1 MSPKRVDANQSS
13 IVAGLREFGASVV
26 STHMVGHGYPDI
38 NVGFRGVNYC
48 FEIKDKGGKLT
59 PAEVKW
65 RDNWKGNYYVIHS
78 IEEAIQ
84 ILCDESED

>member
-1 MSPKRVDANQSS
+1 MPKRVDNDQAK
-13 IVAGLREFGASVV
+13 IIAALRDFGASVV
-26 STHMVGHGYPDI
+26 DTHTVGQGCPDFFAGYKNI
-38 NVGFRGVNYC
+38 TFA
-48 FEIKDKGGKLT
+48 FEVKSPGGKLT

-84 ILCDESED
+84 VLCDGSED

>member
-1 MSPKRVDANQSS
+1 MPKRVDANQSS
-13 IVAGLREFGASVV
+13 IVAGLREFNASVQDL
-26 STHMVGHGYPDI
+26 H
-38 NVGFRGVNYC
+38 NVGQGCVDLMVAYRNKVYC
-48 FEIKDKGGKLT
+48 FEVKSPGGKLT

-84 ILCDESED
+84 ILCDGSED